1 MKLWVKI
8 ALWIFLF
15 TGVILVLYFGNE
27 KEMSETVRVPQ
38 INIKVNGPDTF
49 LTDQELILRLKNAGL
64 LFEGQVHE
72 KLNITKIESYVLK
85 MPEVRRAQL
94 YNRLTYEWDI

>member
-15 TGVILVLYFGNE
+15 TGVIFVLYFGNE
-27 KEMSETVRVPQ
+27 KEMSENVKAPQ
-38 INIKVNGPDTF
+38 INIKVNGLDTF

-64 LFEGQVHE
+64 LFEG
-72 KLNITKIESYVLK
+72 KSMKTKYQKDRVFCIKNARSSTCSGV
-85 MPEVRRAQL
+85 
-94 YNRLTYEWDI
+94 